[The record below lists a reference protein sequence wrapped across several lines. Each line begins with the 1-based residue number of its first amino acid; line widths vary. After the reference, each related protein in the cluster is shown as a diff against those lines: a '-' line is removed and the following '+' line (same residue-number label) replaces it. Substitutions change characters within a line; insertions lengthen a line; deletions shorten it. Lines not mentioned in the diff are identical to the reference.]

1 MAASRETLN
10 VFHLAL
16 PVLNT
21 SQVVML
27 QRSLCPYMVMI
38 MYFQWTL
45 WTVQQDRADI
55 YLYKGFQNHEICTKF
70 VPLKREKIFKKTG
83 TMTDKTVLWETG
95 NLRLWLWTGIP
106 RNGHNLLKVKTAA
119 LQIIFESQNCSTAK
133 QHGHI
138 DNSWTLETE
147 NISRW
152 SISGRIK
159 MTIWLN

>member
-45 WTVQQDRADI
+45 WTVQQDSADI
-55 YLYKGFQNHEICTKF
+55 YLYFPTKVFRIMRFVRSLYLSKGKKSLKKQERWLTRLSFEKQEIWDCDLERGFLEMDIICWKSKQQHCK
-70 VPLKREKIFKKTG
+70 LY
-83 TMTDKTVLWETG
+83 
-95 NLRLWLWTGIP
+95 
-106 RNGHNLLKVKTAA
+106 LKVKTAA
-119 LQIIFESQNCSTAK
+119 LQNSTGILIIVE
-133 QHGHI
+133 H
-138 DNSWTLETE
+138 
-147 NISRW
+147 
-152 SISGRIK
+152 
-159 MTIWLN
+159 